1 MRNKRESQEKQKGCT
16 CTRIRIR
23 KYFLAGKEKQT
34 VVPSQPN
41 VALLPPLWHPH
52 SPRAPPGRA
61 TWHSK
66 HLPIDR
72 ILTEAISLFGRRASP
87 RRLCMLLAPWQT
99 CCRRRRQRRQ
109 RRRRRRR
116 VQRLTQQKA
125 AAIVWGEPNRVSVR
139 AKTFDCN
146 SINKRDH

>member
-16 CTRIRIR
+16 CTSTRIR

-34 VVPSQPN
+34 VLPSQPN
-41 VALLPPLWHPH
+41 VALLAPFPVAPT
-52 SPRAPPGRA
+52 SPRTMHPLRGRA

-72 ILTEAISLFGRRASP
+72 ILTEAISLFGRRATP

-109 RRRRRRR
+109 RRRRRRI
-116 VQRLTQQKA
+116 QRLTQQKA
-125 AAIVWGEPNRVSVR
+125 LRPSSEESRTGFPSVPKVLTAIQ
-139 AKTFDCN
+139 
-146 SINKRDH
+146 

>member
-1 MRNKRESQEKQKGCT
+1 MRNKRESQEKQKVCT
-16 CTRIRIR
+16 CTRTRIRIR

-34 VVPSQPN
+34 VLPSQPS
-41 VALLPPLWHPH
+41 VGLPPPLWHPH
-52 SPRAPPGRA
+52 PTLPQAPPGRA

-72 ILTEAISLFGRRASP
+72 ILTEAISLFGRRATP

-109 RRRRRRR
+109 RRRHRRI
-116 VQRLTQQKA
+116 QRLTQQKA
-125 AAIVWGEPNRVSVR
+125 LRPSSEESRTGFPSVPKVLTAIQ
-139 AKTFDCN
+139 
-146 SINKRDH
+146 